1 MLRRKSTNAEVPDSA
16 VIEHSSLEIKLGRVD
31 RIYRPGEKVSGVVVV
46 RAKDGWSH
54 KGVILRVEGAAKLQ
68 LSNRSLGLFESMST
82 MKPRVLI
89 NDTVEVAPP
98 AKLPAGTS
106 EIPFEF
112 PLRATD
118 GTKLHESYHGVYISV
133 SYTIRCECNRGV
145 MKNALEREIE
155 FIVEVPATTTVP
167 ADPKPFTITPESL
180 ENVRAASIA
189 AIPKFTISGKLHRQ
203 ACPINL
209 PFTGEVVI
217 EASEAAVRSIELQ
230 LVRVESVK
238 HPESGATAREAT
250 EIQNI
255 QIGDGDVCRGLVVP
269 IYMIFPRLFSCPT
282 MSTDAFNIEFECNLI
297 VVFADGYMV
306 TENFPLSLFR
316 SR

>member
-106 EIPFEF
+106 EIPFEVTASN
-112 PLRATD
+112 PSRVLAPPRAPTRP
-118 GTKLHESYHGVYISV
+118 V
-133 SYTIRCECNRGV
+133 SRRARPPPV
-145 MKNALEREIE
+145 LARSHALTRQR
-155 FIVEVPATTTVP
+155 
-167 ADPKPFTITPESL
+167 
-180 ENVRAASIA
+180 RAL
-189 AIPKFTISGKLHRQ
+189 G
-203 ACPINL
+203 
-209 PFTGEVVI
+209 
-217 EASEAAVRSIELQ
+217 
-230 LVRVESVK
+230 
-238 HPESGATAREAT
+238 
-250 EIQNI
+250 
-255 QIGDGDVCRGLVVP
+255 
-269 IYMIFPRLFSCPT
+269 
-282 MSTDAFNIEFECNLI
+282 
-297 VVFADGYMV
+297 
-306 TENFPLSLFR
+306 
-316 SR
+316 